1 MEIVQRELLLVG
13 SLRVIAMAHIE
24 DILLYVFL
32 DDKPRTAAEAQSL
45 TLSNGMIPQS
55 LVLSDTLT
63 RFQFDDISRQ
73 VT

>member
-1 MEIVQRELLLVG
+1 MEIMQRELLFIG
-13 SLRVIAMAHIE
+13 CLRVIAMTHIE

-45 TLSNGMIPQS
+45 TLTNGMIPES
-55 LVLSDTLT
+55 LVLTDALAC
-63 RFQFDDISRQ
+63 FQFDDISRQ